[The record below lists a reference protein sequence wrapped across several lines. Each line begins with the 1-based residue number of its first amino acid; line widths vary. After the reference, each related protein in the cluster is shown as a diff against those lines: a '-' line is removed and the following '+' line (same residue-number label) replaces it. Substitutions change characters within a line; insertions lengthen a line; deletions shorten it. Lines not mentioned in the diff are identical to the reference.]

1 LLRIKFT
8 GGVFMGKFD
17 LLQVRGVSRRDFMKL
32 IAATTA
38 ALGLPEVIAPQ
49 AAEAVENAI
58 KKPPVIWLEGMDCAG
73 CTESTIATLNPSAA
87 EVILDLISI
96 RYHETIMAGAGE
108 VAEEAYKETLGE
120 TFVLIVEGSIPSKV
134 DEYCMVGGK
143 PFRETVLEASKRAQ
157 AVIAIGSCA
166 TDGAGIPGACA
177 VDAIGVRELL
187 QMNQIN
193 TPVINLPC
201 CPVKPATLIGTVIF
215 YLTFKQPPQLD
226 DQARPV
232 AYYGKLLHDNCP
244 RRGQFEAGNFLNDWN
259 DPMQKDYCL
268 LLKGCKGPKTFTDC
282 AQVWWNDN
290 ANFCINAGSPCSGC
304 SEAGFFKNFSPLYS
318 KQEFFTLPGIGQI
331 NADTVGKVVG
341 GAAAVG
347 VGVHLVASAA
357 SGRLTNKEEGH
368 KEE

>member
-1 LLRIKFT
+1 
-8 GGVFMGKFD
+8 MGKFE
-17 LLQVRGVSRRDFMKL
+17 LLQARGINRREFMKL

-49 AAEAVENAI
+49 AVEAVETAI
-58 KKPPVIWLEGMDCAG
+58 KKPPVIWLNGMDCTG
-73 CTESTIATLNPSAA
+73 CTESAISTLNPSAA
-87 EVILDLISI
+87 SLILDLISI

-108 VAEEAYKETLGE
+108 IAEKALQDTLGE
-120 TFVLIVEGSIPSKV
+120 KFILIVEGSIPSKV
-134 DEYCMVGGK
+134 DKYCMVGGK
-143 PFRETVLEASKRAQ
+143 SFRETVLEISKKAQ
-157 AVIAIGSCA
+157 AVIAVGSCA

-177 VDAIGVRELL
+177 VDAVGVRELL
-187 QMNQIN
+187 QMNQIP

-201 CPVKPATLIGTVIF
+201 CPVKPPTLLGTILY
-215 YLTFKQPPQLD
+215 YLTYNKLPELD
-226 DQARPV
+226 NQARPV

-244 RRGQFEAGNFLNDWN
+244 RRGQFEAGNFLKDWN
-259 DPMQKDYCL
+259 DPLQKDYCL
-268 LLKGCKGPKTFTDC
+268 LLKGCKGPKTYTDC

-318 KQEFFTLPGIGQI
+318 KQEFFKLPGVGQI

-347 VGVHLVASAA
+347 VGAHLIASAA
-357 SGRLTNKEEGH
+357 SGRLKNNNEGH
-368 KEE
+368 KKEE